1 MQALEVAIEFILNR
15 GRCWPVSP
23 TLRRKPWA
31 VLKDV
36 GCIHLFFTTCTHS
49 GVSNPECL
57 VHVVGQSVV
66 ISPQPKNYHLL
77 SSSQLMIVVRGVV
90 FRMLEEPSFL
100 GVSFDDACH
109 FIKRH
114 LTLDLLLFCT
124 VFCQLVCGLI
134 SSDTAVGW
142 YPLEHGVVHSG
153 TESLERGSESICL
166 FVSRVL

>member
-1 MQALEVAIEFILNR
+1 MQALEVAVEFILNR

-31 VLKDV
+31 VLEDM

-49 GVSNPECL
+49 RVSNPECL

-66 ISPQPKNYHLL
+66 VSPQPKDYHLL
-77 SSSQLMIVVRGVV
+77 SSSQLMIMVRGVV

-109 FIKRH
+109 FIKRN
-114 LTLDLLLFCT
+114 LTLDLLLFCA

-134 SSDTAVGW
+134 SSDTAVGR